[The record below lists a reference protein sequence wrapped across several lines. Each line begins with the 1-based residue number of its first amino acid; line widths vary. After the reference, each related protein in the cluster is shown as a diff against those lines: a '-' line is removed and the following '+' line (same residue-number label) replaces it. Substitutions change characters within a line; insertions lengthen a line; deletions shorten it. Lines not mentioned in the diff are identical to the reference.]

1 MSDAVLPFADRTQ
14 VSQSLASNV
23 LHGPRHWTGLIHQKC
38 VPKVRYYERADKA
51 APGEGKHLGMATTS
65 TERLRD
71 LEVYTH
77 DDGRRYVFDMRI
89 PPGDV
94 QYVTRVEPR
103 PGLSVW
109 VEFQSGARGTVDLS
123 DIADATPDV
132 AELWSDR
139 DYFETVHVADG
150 GVAWKSNL
158 YDISPMV
165 LYMRV
170 TGKQLDEVF
179 PQVRFLD

>member
-1 MSDAVLPFADRTQ
+1 MCAAVPNTRQDSGLKVP
-14 VSQSLASNV
+14 SLRKCPS
-23 LHGPRHWTGLIHQKC
+23 RRRWTGVSTPNVC
-38 VPKVRYYERADKA
+38 SKVKVLREGRQA
-51 APGEGKHLGMATTS
+51 APGEGKHPGMATTS

-71 LEVYTH
+71 LDVYTH

-89 PPGDV
+89 PPGDT
-94 QYVTRVEPR
+94 QDVTRVEPR

-109 VEFQSGARGTVDLS
+109 VEFRSGTRGTVDLS
-123 DIADATPDV
+123 DIADATPEV

-150 GVAWKSNL
+150 GVAWESDL
-158 YDISPMV
+158 YDIRPMV

>member
-1 MSDAVLPFADRTQ
+1 MLSDKPPPAKGST
-14 VSQSLASNV
+14 
-23 LHGPRHWTGLIHQKC
+23 
-38 VPKVRYYERADKA
+38 RAW
-51 APGEGKHLGMATTS
+51 PQHPPNGSATWKS
-65 TERLRD
+65 
-71 LEVYTH
+71 YTH

-89 PPGDV
+89 PPGDT
-94 QYVTRVEPR
+94 QDVTRVEPR

-109 VEFQSGARGTVDLS
+109 VEFRSGTRGTVDLS
-123 DIADATPDV
+123 DIADATPEV

-150 GVAWKSNL
+150 GVAWKSDL

>member
-1 MSDAVLPFADRTQ
+1 MVAVLGA
-14 VSQSLASNV
+14 A
-23 LHGPRHWTGLIHQKC
+23 GPVCATC
-38 VPKVRYYERADKA
+38 VAKVRYYERADKA
-51 APGEGKHLGMATTS
+51 APGEGKHPGMATTS

-71 LEVYTH
+71 LDVYTH

-89 PPGDV
+89 PPGDT
-94 QYVTRVEPR
+94 QDVTRVEPR

-109 VEFQSGARGTVDLS
+109 VEFRSGARGTVDLS
-123 DIADATPDV
+123 DIADATPKV

-150 GVAWKSNL
+150 GVAWESDL

>member
-1 MSDAVLPFADRTQ
+1 MCGKRKVLREGRQ
-14 VSQSLASNV
+14 
-23 LHGPRHWTGLIHQKC
+23 
-38 VPKVRYYERADKA
+38 A
-51 APGEGKHLGMATTS
+51 APGEGKHPDMATTS

-89 PPGDV
+89 PPGDT
-94 QYVTRVEPR
+94 QDVTRVEPR

-109 VEFQSGARGTVDLS
+109 VEFRSGTRGTVDLS
-123 DIADATPDV
+123 DIADATPEV

-150 GVAWKSNL
+150 GVAWKSDL

>member
-1 MSDAVLPFADRTQ
+1 MTASPIPDADGAKR
-14 VSQSLASNV
+14 
-23 LHGPRHWTGLIHQKC
+23 PRL
-38 VPKVRYYERADKA
+38 
-51 APGEGKHLGMATTS
+51 ATTS
-65 TERLRD
+65 TERLSD

-89 PPGDV
+89 PPGDT
-94 QYVTRVEPR
+94 QDVTRVEPR

-109 VEFQSGARGTVDLS
+109 VEFRSGPRGTVDLS
-123 DIADATPDV
+123 DIADATPEV
-132 AELWSDR
+132 AKLWSDR

-150 GVAWKSNL
+150 GVAWKSDL

>member
-1 MSDAVLPFADRTQ
+1 
-14 VSQSLASNV
+14 
-23 LHGPRHWTGLIHQKC
+23 
-38 VPKVRYYERADKA
+38 
-51 APGEGKHLGMATTS
+51 MATTS

-89 PPGDV
+89 PPGDT
-94 QYVTRVEPR
+94 QDVTRVEPR

-109 VEFQSGARGTVDLS
+109 VEFRSGTRGTVDLS
-123 DIADATPDV
+123 DIADATPEV

-150 GVAWKSNL
+150 GGGVEERPLRYQSDGPVHAGHGQTVGRSVPAGQIPGL
-158 YDISPMV
+158 MPRIS
-165 LYMRV
+165 
-170 TGKQLDEVF
+170 EF
-179 PQVRFLD
+179 